1 MNQPAV
7 NSGNRDGRAPSIK
20 HQPRSKRYY
29 FDVGIGGVCLSGA
42 DTGGAYCL
50 LDVGLAP
57 GMMVPRHTHTCED
70 EVYYVLRGELE
81 VIVGDE
87 VFVLRAGDTLMARP
101 HQLRNSGNVEYHYL
115 LMLVDHRPRLKEFN
129 VIRDELL

>member
-1 MNQPAV
+1 
-7 NSGNRDGRAPSIK
+7 
-20 HQPRSKRYY
+20 
-29 FDVGIGGVCLSGA
+29 
-42 DTGGAYCL
+42 
-50 LDVGLAP
+50 
-57 GMMVPRHTHTCED
+57 
-70 EVYYVLRGELE
+70 
-81 VIVGDE
+81 VGDE